1 MESSTAIRLVA
12 QHLSNEQRK
21 SICQEFLDKIL
32 KSENS
37 TETELHITILCDI
50 VDLIPEE
57 LKEELYPEISRYC
70 LQLLKHFGDENDLDI
85 AHEVTT
91 KWNNILKFSLK
102 FDKISTD
109 IIDFVVSQFYSYV
122 RSNLILF
129 KRPFVEKFF
138 NELLLTKNDANED
151 QQQEINNFE
160 ILRLLKFLEWFFMA
174 NEKFSETYKNSKFD
188 NLCYLFLALDDY
200 KISNSSVKLLKWR
213 SHLYNSKSDI
223 WFVIFE
229 LMKSTKDDQISSGFV
244 LWLRFFKFNSD
255 LELLKKDSY
264 FQDNLIKI
272 FNYWL
277 YLRNGLISMSHEH
290 KKYSITLIQMSV
302 KSLSSSFDI
311 DIFKWDISKSEEYLE
326 SWRRFCTLYEI
337 LGIDT
342 AMNQVEAATNDMISL
357 LSLNSNI
364 PVFFSLTILS
374 VGFKASLE
382 SIRKF
387 AMNLVF
393 NLPKENLS
401 MFKYDFK
408 FLKDI
413 FFPFALNASHFNCY
427 KLMSGKYKC
436 DFGDKLSTFVVNC
449 ITSLSNNHKDISNFV
464 SMILV
469 VLVDHKLS
477 FDPARIYLSDGLLKG
492 LQLTHSQFFQNKDLE
507 NLHTLFDSWAE
518 GDVFNTTLH
527 TINLKLLLFADS
539 KTITISTFLTSLSKF
554 IQFNQVS
561 GFEIFNNNQEFFI
574 DYININYSF
583 DSLLEFF
590 KSNSKKLDIETF
602 TVCLSLIIENSK
614 VSISSLTP
622 YLLSY
627 ELIDELLVEL
637 PFSKLSFSDMIL
649 EPLIVSKYERLITKM
664 ITDENEDQES
674 GELKLSAQIYE
685 KSSNLID
692 SKDLFN
698 DDFWI
703 SVNLDNL
710 FNNISEKIS
719 NSSDE
724 DELNLNISKIYFLR
738 KCVAKCL
745 YNENFENS
753 EYITFNN
760 LFSLCSTAFKNQV
773 RSHGDK
779 NFYKNKDK
787 FYAGCL
793 SIISALIKINPIG
806 DDLTLQNKIFDIS
819 ESLVTHSEF
828 YCHSENV
835 ILLNN
840 VIEGLSIGKKFNESH
855 ANIIVDILN
864 SIWEALISDRLIL
877 NQKSLHINFIKLLMD
892 PNILKASTNDEDLAG
907 KLYYIAND
915 IIDKSFGRKSLM
927 PTLFKAISNYQVDYN
942 ESFEKTIWLS
952 KLVVRGAF
960 LQQINQHLFK
970 LENIIADLY
979 NKNLNMTGI
988 DLYEASYGE
997 EEIAYRVYITAIVA
1011 SIKSSDFAKA
1021 IWSYI
1026 IEKDKELNFMIPKKR
1041 TDSNEQWR
1049 RLQLLTIMSIGL
1061 SKLNADD
1068 VVEFVDTI
1076 VIKKLFKEPSPLC
1089 RMYLEWMVAFCIY
1102 KIPSSKDRLFK
1113 RFELDI
1119 KNQQPVTLTI
1129 FERISYLIAQQL
1141 KSEDEAKFLE
1151 EFVIKTVIPSS
1162 TSNRALSRHFS
1173 VSLIFSIYPEI
1184 KNKTLNVPNVLLDVI
1199 EEIYQFAAGSDVFG
1213 SYRNGDALMWNITKD
1228 FNLVGL
1234 CGGVLLKI
1242 SDREIDAIPQKVFE
1256 TYLTEEQVSLL
1267 TIPIGVDEEN
1277 EWIQKKR
1284 SAEVKV
1290 ETFYTNYEEA
1300 ENSSLLQTKSGAWST
1315 VLEVDDEGRAAASIK
1330 RSPLIVVGSLVD
1342 KAPNLGGIC
1351 RLCDV
1356 LGAGWLTLNDLSIK
1370 ENMEFKSVAV
1380 TADRWMPM
1388 MEVKIEEITEFM
1400 RLKKKE
1406 GYTLIGLEQTDK
1418 SVELNSDLKFPE
1430 KSLILLGKEKEGI
1443 PGEFLAELDMCVI
1456 IKQVGVIRSMNIQT
1470 ATAVIVHAYS
1480 SQHC

>member
-1 MESSTAIRLVA
+1 
-12 QHLSNEQRK
+12 
-21 SICQEFLDKIL
+21 
-32 KSENS
+32 
-37 TETELHITILCDI
+37 
-50 VDLIPEE
+50 
-57 LKEELYPEISRYC
+57 
-70 LQLLKHFGDENDLDI
+70 
-85 AHEVTT
+85 
-91 KWNNILKFSLK
+91 
-102 FDKISTD
+102 
-109 IIDFVVSQFYSYV
+109 
-122 RSNLILF
+122 
-129 KRPFVEKFF
+129 
-138 NELLLTKNDANED
+138 
-151 QQQEINNFE
+151 
-160 ILRLLKFLEWFFMA
+160 
-174 NEKFSETYKNSKFD
+174 
-188 NLCYLFLALDDY
+188 
-200 KISNSSVKLLKWR
+200 
-213 SHLYNSKSDI
+213 
-223 WFVIFE
+223 
-229 LMKSTKDDQISSGFV
+229 
-244 LWLRFFKFNSD
+244 
-255 LELLKKDSY
+255 
-264 FQDNLIKI
+264 
-272 FNYWL
+272 
-277 YLRNGLISMSHEH
+277 
-290 KKYSITLIQMSV
+290 MSV

-449 ITSLSNNHKDISNFV
+449 VSSLNNNHEDISNFV
-464 SMILV
+464 SMILA

-492 LQLTHSQFFQNKDLE
+492 LQLTHSKFFQHKDLE

-527 TINLKLLLFADS
+527 TINLKLLLFTDC
-539 KTITISTFLTSLSKF
+539 KTVNISTFLVSLSKF

-590 KSNSKKLDIETF
+590 KSNSRNLDVETF

-627 ELIDELLVEL
+627 DLVDELLVEL

-664 ITDENEDQES
+664 ITDEVEDQES
-674 GELKLSAQIYE
+674 GELKLNAQIYE

-724 DELNLNISKIYFLR
+724 DELNLNISKMYFLQ

-753 EYITFNN
+753 EYITFDN

-773 RSHGDK
+773 RSHSDK
-779 NFYKNKDK
+779 HFYKNKDK

-793 SIISALIKINPIG
+793 NIISALITINPIG
-806 DDLTLQNKIFDIS
+806 DDLTLQKKIFDIS

-835 ILLNN
+835 NLLNSI
-840 VIEGLSIGKKFNESH
+840 IEGLSVGKKFSESH
-855 ANIIVDILN
+855 ANTIVEILN

-877 NQKSLHINFIKLLMD
+877 NQKSLHINFIKLLMN
-892 PNILKASTNDEDLAG
+892 PNILKSSINDEDLAD

-927 PTLFKAISNYQVDYN
+927 PTLFKSISNYQVNYN
-942 ESFEKTIWLS
+942 ESFEKTTW
-952 KLVVRGAF
+952 
-960 LQQINQHLFK
+960 
-970 LENIIADLY
+970 
-979 NKNLNMTGI
+979 
-988 DLYEASYGE
+988 
-997 EEIAYRVYITAIVA
+997 
-1011 SIKSSDFAKA
+1011 
-1021 IWSYI
+1021 
-1026 IEKDKELNFMIPKKR
+1026 
-1041 TDSNEQWR
+1041 
-1049 RLQLLTIMSIGL
+1049 
-1061 SKLNADD
+1061 
-1068 VVEFVDTI
+1068 
-1076 VIKKLFKEPSPLC
+1076 
-1089 RMYLEWMVAFCIY
+1089 
-1102 KIPSSKDRLFK
+1102 
-1113 RFELDI
+1113 
-1119 KNQQPVTLTI
+1119 
-1129 FERISYLIAQQL
+1129 
-1141 KSEDEAKFLE
+1141 
-1151 EFVIKTVIPSS
+1151 
-1162 TSNRALSRHFS
+1162 
-1173 VSLIFSIYPEI
+1173 
-1184 KNKTLNVPNVLLDVI
+1184 
-1199 EEIYQFAAGSDVFG
+1199 
-1213 SYRNGDALMWNITKD
+1213 
-1228 FNLVGL
+1228 
-1234 CGGVLLKI
+1234 
-1242 SDREIDAIPQKVFE
+1242 
-1256 TYLTEEQVSLL
+1256 
-1267 TIPIGVDEEN
+1267 
-1277 EWIQKKR
+1277 
-1284 SAEVKV
+1284 
-1290 ETFYTNYEEA
+1290 
-1300 ENSSLLQTKSGAWST
+1300 
-1315 VLEVDDEGRAAASIK
+1315 
-1330 RSPLIVVGSLVD
+1330 
-1342 KAPNLGGIC
+1342 
-1351 RLCDV
+1351 
-1356 LGAGWLTLNDLSIK
+1356 
-1370 ENMEFKSVAV
+1370 
-1380 TADRWMPM
+1380 
-1388 MEVKIEEITEFM
+1388 
-1400 RLKKKE
+1400 
-1406 GYTLIGLEQTDK
+1406 
-1418 SVELNSDLKFPE
+1418 LKFE
-1430 KSLILLGKEKEGI
+1430 Y
-1443 PGEFLAELDMCVI
+1443 D
-1456 IKQVGVIRSMNIQT
+1456 RN
-1470 ATAVIVHAYS
+1470 
-1480 SQHC
+1480 